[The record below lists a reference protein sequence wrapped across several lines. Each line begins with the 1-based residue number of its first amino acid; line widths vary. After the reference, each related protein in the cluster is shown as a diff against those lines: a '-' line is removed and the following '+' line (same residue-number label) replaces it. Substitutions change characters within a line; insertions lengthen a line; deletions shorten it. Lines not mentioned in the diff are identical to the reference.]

1 MTNRHD
7 CMDADDPQTQWLT
20 FTLGKETY
28 GIEVLHVQEVFRCP
42 EISPVPGA
50 PTTVLGIINLRGEV
64 ITVND
69 IRVMLGLPEVGVTDQ
84 TRIILMELAGQKLG
98 MLVDSVAEIITNKAS
113 GMEPTPMSA
122 QGNPFIQATCQKK
135 DKLYILLST
144 HELLK
149 DDEVFV
155 E

>member
-1 MTNRHD
+1 MTNRHSG
-7 CMDADDPQTQWLT
+7 MDADDPQTQWLT

-28 GIEVLHVQEVFRCP
+28 GIKVLHVQEVFRCP

-50 PTTVLGIINLRGEV
+50 PATVLGIINLRGEV

-69 IRVMLGLPEVGVTDQ
+69 IRAMLGLPEVAVTDQ
-84 TRIILMELAGQKLG
+84 TRIVLLEFDGQKLG
-98 MLVDSVAEIITNKAS
+98 MLVDSVDEIMTNKTS
-113 GMEPTPMSA
+113 EMETTVMSV

-149 DDEVFV
+149 DDEIS
-155 E
+155 

>member
-1 MTNRHD
+1 MTNRHSG
-7 CMDADDPQTQWLT
+7 MDADDPQTQWLT

-50 PTTVLGIINLRGEV
+50 PATVLGIINLRGEV

-69 IRVMLGLPEVGVTDQ
+69 IRAMLGLPEVAVTDQ
-84 TRIILMELAGQKLG
+84 TRIVLLEFDGQKLG
-98 MLVDSVAEIITNKAS
+98 MLVDSVDEIMTNKTS
-113 GMEPTPMSA
+113 EMETTVMSV

-149 DDEVFV
+149 DDEIS
-155 E
+155 